1 MGIMQKKQ
9 EIVIR
14 LERDGGD
21 HLLPKHFFDI
31 IVHRFLPVI
40 SLTYLG
46 SIFSVALNK
55 GDFLHYLLFDNTA
68 YVMALLVVLWVSGP
82 AIIWIFLRGSPMF
95 RHVAD
100 LWYKIIAGLMV
111 ITISLSY
118 LLFPEGTLYG
128 LRIYFVL
135 TTPVLVLIYLLFV
148 KGRLPSIA
156 SYPLNALG
164 FCALLWGALVN
175 LLY

>member
-1 MGIMQKKQ
+1 MGKTE
-9 EIVIR
+9 EIIIR
-14 LERDGGD
+14 LDRDGGD

-40 SLTYLG
+40 SLTYIG
-46 SIFSVALNK
+46 SILSIAFNK
-55 GDFLHYLLFDNTA
+55 GEFFRYVFFDNAA

-82 AIIWIFLRGSPMF
+82 AIIWIFLRGNPML

-111 ITISLSY
+111 MTIALSY
-118 LLFPEGTLYG
+118 FLFPEGTLYG
-128 LRIYFVL
+128 LRIYFLL
-135 TTPVLVLIYLLFV
+135 TTPILVLIYLLFV

-164 FCALLWGALVN
+164 FCALLWGAIVN
-175 LLY
+175 IVF